1 MTTAR
6 EVLLIVATALVVTGA
21 VIAGSAFA
29 LAGGDMQSL
38 SNDDRAWAR
47 QTQEIPAE
55 DVAAITSIE
64 AHDDTEEVRIEGYDG
79 DSIRIEYWEHQ
90 RRGVSISQD
99 GSTLSVDSSTAAG
112 PFIGILASQ
121 PEDHSTCVYVPHDFE
136 GSIFASAESENAS
149 IAGFDHLDDAV
160 VETDGGFAI
169 ANSFAAK
176 SARLESSNGGV
187 QCNIVTVDGTL
198 QANAT
203 GGGDIVMDS
212 VLADVVRANTTNGY
226 ISMAQTSA
234 HSSLQVASTDGYVNL
249 HYTDAPETIVT
260 SDNGDAT
267 LAMPGDR
274 MDYRIDARADNGI
287 VTGQAGSS
295 FDESATRL
303 IAVATTSGNVSL
315 AFDMLD
321 IDESGTVYRGEAL
334 EQLLSQ
340 R

>member
-6 EVLLIVATALVVTGA
+6 KVLLIVATALVVTGA

-29 LAGGDMQSL
+29 LAGDNMQNL
-38 SNDDRAWAR
+38 SNDDRVWTR

-55 DVAAITSIE
+55 NVAAIASIE
-64 AHDDTEEVRIEGYDG
+64 AHDDTEAVRIEGYDG

-99 GSTLSVDSSTAAG
+99 GGTLSVDSSTAAG

-121 PEDHSTCVYVPHDFE
+121 PEDHSTCVYVPHGFA
-136 GSIFASAESENAS
+136 GSILASAESENAS
-149 IAGFDHLDDAV
+149 IVGFDHLDDAV
-160 VETDGGFAI
+160 IETDGGFAI

-176 SARLESSNGGV
+176 SARMESSNGGV

-198 QANAT
+198 QANAA

-212 VLADVVRANTTNGY
+212 VLADVVRADTTNGY
-226 ISMAQTSA
+226 ISMSQTSA
-234 HSSLQVASTDGYVNL
+234 HSSLQSASKDGYINL
-249 HYTDAPETIVT
+249 HYTDAPETIVA

-274 MDYRIDARADNGI
+274 MDYRIDARADNGV
-287 VTGQAGSS
+287 VTGQTGSS
-295 FDESATRL
+295 FNESATRS

-315 AFDMLD
+315 SFDMLD
-321 IDESGTVYRGEAL
+321 LAEPGTVYQGEAL
-334 EQLLSQ
+334 EQILA

>member
-1 MTTAR
+1 MMTAR
-6 EVLLIVATALVVTGA
+6 KVLLIIATALVVTGA
-21 VIAGSAFA
+21 IIAGSAFA
-29 LAGGDMQSL
+29 LAGGSMQNL
-38 SNDDRAWAR
+38 SNDDRAWTK

-55 DVAAITSIE
+55 DVAAIASVE
-64 AHDDTEEVRIEGYDG
+64 AHDDTEAIRIEGYDG

-99 GSTLSVDSSTAAG
+99 GGTLSIDSSTTEG
-112 PFIGILASQ
+112 PFIGILVSQ
-121 PEDHSTCVYVPHDFE
+121 PEDHSTCVYVPHGFE

-160 VETDGGFAI
+160 IETDGGFAI

-176 SARLESSNGGV
+176 TARLESSNGGV

-212 VLADVVRANTTNGY
+212 VLADVVHADTTNGH

-234 HSSLQVASTDGYVNL
+234 RSSLQTTSKDGYVNL

-274 MDYRIDARADNGI
+274 MDYRIDARADNGV

-295 FDESATRL
+295 FDESATRS
-303 IAVATTSGNVSL
+303 ITVATANGNVSL
-315 AFDMLD
+315 TFDLLD
-321 IDESGTVYRGEAL
+321 LDESGTVYRGEAL
-334 EQLLSQ
+334 EQLLA
-340 R
+340 RR